1 MSDNVTA
8 PDFVQPATID
18 FNSLYQKAMDH
29 PADPTLDAD
38 PVSSPSPSAD
48 VAPAIPDSNATTSTY
63 ESSAA
68 PTSGGTVLDI
78 PDDALVRVKIDGK
91 EQTVPYREYKD
102 GIQREAAFT
111 KRMQQL
117 ADQRREAEQVF
128 TQRAAEMQRQAEM
141 LQFAQQQLQQQA
153 NPLQQLQALL
163 QQQQPGQ
170 ATPSADPNEI
180 ATLGEVQ
187 QALKAFEQTFAQQQA
202 AQQQAFLQQLQQAG
216 QQLKD
221 EQALEADATTFTTAL
236 SRTLDQDDF
245 RLLKDTIPFAEES
258 IRFQVAQLNPQT
270 MDEAISFMEQVAQ
283 EWSDKVRAASTEH
296 VKRQEVAKA
305 RAKME
310 PPAGSPVPP
319 VQARPKAV
327 FRKNGQTDWDA
338 LRERA
343 SAYLDS

>member
-1 MSDNVTA
+1 MSEIVTA
-8 PDFVQPATID
+8 PDFVQPASID
-18 FNSLYQKAMDH
+18 FNALYQKAMDH
-29 PADPTLDAD
+29 PADPTVEA
-38 PVSSPSPSAD
+38 PASTPEFTSASAD
-48 VAPAIPDSNATTSTY
+48 VVPAIPDTQLPQTSQ
-63 ESSAA
+63 AA
-68 PTSGGTVLDI
+68 PAGGQVVDL
-78 PDDALVRVKIDGK
+78 PDDALVRVKIDGV

-128 TQRAAEMQRQAEM
+128 TQRAAELQRQAEM
-141 LQFAQQQLQQQA
+141 LQYAQQQLQQQA
-153 NPLQQLQALL
+153 NPVAQLQQLL
-163 QQQQPGQ
+163 QQQQGGQ
-170 ATPSADPNEI
+170 TAPPSADPNEI

-202 AQQQAFLQQLQQAG
+202 AQQQAFLQQLQETG
-216 QQLKD
+216 QQLKY

-236 SRTLDQDDF
+236 ARTLDQDDYKVL
-245 RLLKDTIPFAEES
+245 RETIPFAEES

-270 MDEAISFMEQVAQ
+270 MDEAISFMEQVAK
-283 EWSDKVRAASTEH
+283 EWSGKVRAASTEQL
-296 VKRQEVAKA
+296 KRQEVAKA

-327 FRKNGQTDWDA
+327 FKKNGQTDWDA
-338 LRERA
+338 LRDRA
-343 SAYLDS
+343 AAYLDS